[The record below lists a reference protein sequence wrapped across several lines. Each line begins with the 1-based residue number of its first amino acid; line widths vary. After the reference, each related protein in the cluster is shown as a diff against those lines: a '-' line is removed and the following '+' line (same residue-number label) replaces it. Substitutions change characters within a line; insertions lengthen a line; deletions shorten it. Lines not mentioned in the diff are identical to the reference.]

1 MKTSILHDPKPSIA
15 SLASLRAACMA
26 LPGVDAVAQQQ
37 IASREGELTKPAGSL
52 GRLEELTHWL
62 GGWQK
67 RAQPQLERVQILI
80 FAGNHGVVRQGVS
93 PWPQDV
99 TAQMVQ
105 NFESGGAAI
114 NQLARVADARL
125 RVVPVLGLASTADF
139 TTAPAMT
146 EAAFLEAVR
155 TGYDAVPRAC
165 DLLCLGEMGI
175 GNTTA
180 ASALAAG
187 LFGGSGADWAGR
199 GTGLDA
205 TGVAHKAR
213 VIDAALA
220 HHKAEM
226 TAAQGASAVES
237 ECAKLFGAGTSAS
250 AAQEADSH
258 GASSKGASGAAGLP
272 AYDPLEI
279 ARRLGGYELAAL
291 LGATL
296 AARHYGIPVLLDGFV
311 CTAAVA
317 PLARLTG
324 NEAEGT
330 VEAGTEAGAGLE
342 GQARSGA
349 ATGGLAHTRLSHCS
363 AEAGHAR
370 LAEKLGLVPLLDLG
384 LRLGEASGAA
394 LAVPLLR
401 AAVACHTGM
410 ATFAQAAVSGR
421 T

>member
-1 MKTSILHDPKPSIA
+1 MKTSILHDPKRSID
-15 SLASLRAACMA
+15 SLSALRAACTA
-26 LPGVDAVAQQQ
+26 LPGVDAAAQQQ
-37 IASREGELTKPAGSL
+37 IADREAELTKPAGSL
-52 GRLEELTHWL
+52 GRLEELTRWL

-105 NFESGGAAI
+105 NFETGGAAI

-125 RVVPVLGLASTADF
+125 RVVPVHDLASTADF

-146 EAAFLEAVR
+146 EAAFLEAVQ
-155 TGYDAVPRAC
+155 TGYDAVPRDC

-180 ASALAAG
+180 ASALAAA
-187 LFGGSGADWAGR
+187 LFGGAGADWAGR

-205 TGVAHKAR
+205 PGVAHKAR

-220 HHKAEM
+220 FHKAEIA
-226 TAAQGASAVES
+226 AAQGAAEAV
-237 ECAKLFGAGTSAS
+237 AGF
-250 AAQEADSH
+250 
-258 GASSKGASGAAGLP
+258 
-272 AYDPLEI
+272 DPLEI

-324 NEAEGT
+324 NEAAGT
-330 VEAGTEAGAGLE
+330 VEAGTGLE

-349 ATGGLAHTRLSHCS
+349 ATGGLDHTRLSHCS

-370 LAEKLGLVPLLDLG
+370 LAEKLELVPLLDLG

-401 AAVACHTGM
+401 AAVACHNGM